1 VRQPQS
7 NVPSQRNKQLHI
19 HVDSATQYSLRTPS
33 LTLSGALKWLGTSL
47 IVLPYE
53 EPSDHPYLVPHVS
66 TAVNETQS
74 QTDRS
79 FLSTLVDDEQHRT
92 SRTSRSPATL
102 TRSTPVAE
110 YQEWPFQGFLKR
122 TRIGE
127 DITYNLEFKLP
138 AISDH
143 LRLPINPDLLKSPS
157 REALAS
163 TSTPSASLHIP
174 RSVRIECTMG
184 W

>member
-1 VRQPQS
+1 MSPPRS
-7 NVPSQRNKQLHI
+7 TSCRM
-19 HVDSATQYSLRTPS
+19 
-33 LTLSGALKWLGTSL
+33 AL
-47 IVLPYE
+47 
-53 EPSDHPYLVPHVS
+53 D
-66 TAVNETQS
+66 ETQS

-79 FLSTLVDDEQHRT
+79 FLSTLVDDEQH
-92 SRTSRSPATL
+92 L
-102 TRSTPVAE
+102 AE

>member
-1 VRQPQS
+1 MKSRPTILILYLMS
-7 NVPSQRNKQLHI
+7 PPRSTSCRM
-19 HVDSATQYSLRTPS
+19 
-33 LTLSGALKWLGTSL
+33 AL
-47 IVLPYE
+47 
-53 EPSDHPYLVPHVS
+53 D
-66 TAVNETQS
+66 ETQS